1 MKTFLKR
8 KQLHRHISQYFPLN
22 ARIPHRVGLLKSK
35 SSMLSVAV
43 QNWLVNIH
51 QHYLSSSSPIWFS
64 QNVGHAAPDEARLG
78 LLLAMVHCYT
88 KMELFV
94 PAFSTLGIYRAA
106 AADVLIKKAQTLM
119 SNGLHTTLHLT
130 HACSLTESQGT
141 FSGPVRNS
149 RLRQI
154 ELR

>member
-1 MKTFLKR
+1 MPEYHTELVCWKVKPRQMSCL
-8 KQLHRHISQYFPLN
+8 LSGADMVAISK
-22 ARIPHRVGLLKSK
+22 I

-51 QHYLSSSSPIWFS
+51 QHYLSSPSPIWFS

-78 LLLAMVHCYT
+78 PLLAMVHCYT

-130 HACSLTESQGT
+130 HACSLTESQGP
-141 FSGPVRNS
+141 FLAPLEIHDSDR
-149 RLRQI
+149 
-154 ELR
+154 

>member
-1 MKTFLKR
+1 MPEYHTELVCWKVKPRQMSCL
-8 KQLHRHISQYFPLN
+8 LSGADMVAISK
-22 ARIPHRVGLLKSK
+22 I
-35 SSMLSVAV
+35 SSTLSVAV
-43 QNWLVNIH
+43 QNWLVNKH

>member
-1 MKTFLKR
+1 MPEYHTELVCWKVKPRQMSCL
-8 KQLHRHISQYFPLN
+8 LSGADMVAISK
-22 ARIPHRVGLLKSK
+22 I

-78 LLLAMVHCYT
+78 PLLAMVHCYT